1 MQNEELRVMYTYY
14 YLCYS
19 LVVVVH
25 REGVTVP
32 LSSHRAQED
41 RDSRVGLTTISSTVR
56 KNDQHS
62 RIGYG
67 MVHAFLLVTRVL

>member
-1 MQNEELRVMYTYY
+1 MYTYY

-41 RDSRVGLTTISSTVR
+41 RDSRVGLTTIIVQYC
-56 KNDQHS
+56 KKD
-62 RIGYG
+62 
-67 MVHAFLLVTRVL
+67 